1 MTWIFWLTA
10 TLVLS
15 ITPFLVYAAGGSD
28 GATDSEGAG
37 LGTIGLALAWPF
49 LIVAAYFGSSG
60 EFVEQL
66 RGAVRV
72 ENLRVVRSGQLSIRP
87 STSARLRG
95 DRGVRIRS
103 SADRGHTRDI
113 SGREPQCLRKM
124 WLSDTRKPV
133 GTRVL
138 R

>member
-28 GATDSEGAG
+28 GATDSERAG

-95 DRGVRIRS
+95 DRGVRITRRS
-103 SADRGHTRDI
+103 CARAADEHGGKCVDGAAQPNRLGEATQRLW
-113 SGREPQCLRKM
+113 P
-124 WLSDTRKPV
+124 
-133 GTRVL
+133 
-138 R
+138 